1 MNIQAQ
7 KISLAK
13 LILET
18 DNPNILESL
27 RSIFAKAEQSDF
39 WERISYEQKAEIENG
54 LSEIASDD
62 TVEYQSVM
70 KKHRKL
76 EK

>member
-7 KISLAK
+7 KINLAK

-18 DNPNILESL
+18 DNPTILESVK
-27 RSIFAKAEQSDF
+27 SIFVKAEHPDF
-39 WERISYEQKAEIENG
+39 WESITYEQKAEIEKG
-54 LSEIASDD
+54 LSEIVSDD

-70 KKHRKL
+70 KKHRK
-76 EK
+76 

>member
-18 DNPNILESL
+18 DNPTILESVK
-27 RSIFAKAEQSDF
+27 SIFVLAKHADY
-39 WERISYEQKAEIENG
+39 WDDLTYEQKAEIEKG
-54 LSEIASDD
+54 LSEIVSVD

-70 KKHRKL
+70 KKHRK
-76 EK
+76 